1 MKSFNFPNIFGDTYT
16 KIIDDHQATVSNLML
31 TLMSAK
37 NELMGDPY
45 FGTNIKKLMF
55 EQNDTILRDIVID
68 DIYSSILQF
77 VPQLQLK
84 RSDVKIIQ
92 TRTDIVVQ
100 IKATNLIDYQ
110 TDLFSIS
117 LLESE
122 E

>member
-16 KIIDDHQATVSNLML
+16 KTIEDHEATVSNLML

-68 DIYSSILQF
+68 DIYSAILQF